1 MVPLLTQGVT
11 RSWALDHQ
19 DGHLVSRSGYQC
31 AFVPM
36 QGAGKRRT
44 WSVPVDESGASL
56 RGDEPAGVDGAAL
69 AGVLAAGRS
78 EAWPGVTA
86 RRDKP
91 WAGLDLWLIT
101 VPGQCMLTAS
111 HDAVDRGLVLP
122 VQQQGTPALADGGSL
137 AYQAVRLAGDER
149 TVLELGA
156 CGHGPHGAELA
167 GQPAGQIR
175 AWDREHRHGPGPVLT
190 VHPAGTPAS
199 DLPPGH
205 VIGKRHTTMV
215 LSWPEDSPAGT
226 GPGK

>member
-1 MVPLLTQGVT
+1 M
-11 RSWALDHQ
+11 
-19 DGHLVSRSGYQC
+19 
-31 AFVPM
+31 
-36 QGAGKRRT
+36 GAGPPGRAPGEPQRLSVRVRADAGGGKRRT
-44 WSVPVDESGASL
+44 WSVPVDES
-56 RGDEPAGVDGAAL
+56 GDEPAGVDGAAL

-156 CGHGPHGAELA
+156 CGHGLSAYEFMC
-167 GQPAGQIR
+167 R
-175 AWDREHRHGPGPVLT
+175 ARYT
-190 VHPAGTPAS
+190 
-199 DLPPGH
+199 
-205 VIGKRHTTMV
+205 
-215 LSWPEDSPAGT
+215 
-226 GPGK
+226 